1 MFSKICILFINADRD
16 CILKYCF
23 STVLLNLNIHIK
35 HKVHQKMLINLCDS
49 LYMQTKLTNLDSSS
63 AGANSFSSCCN
74 SAHSLRVRSS
84 MLYRFANSLIAFCC
98 SFNRL
103 IMYSVE
109 FHRTGISYTIEN

>member
-1 MFSKICILFINADRD
+1 
-16 CILKYCF
+16 
-23 STVLLNLNIHIK
+23 
-35 HKVHQKMLINLCDS
+35 
-49 LYMQTKLTNLDSSS
+49 
-63 AGANSFSSCCN
+63 
-74 SAHSLRVRSS
+74 VRSS